1 MIPSCSMVC
10 FDIDYYVLTD
20 NSVLVS
26 NTTLIEGS
34 IACVSNC
41 KDSNLHCGID
51 FLKIMEN
58 TFKDSFVFITAA
70 MADYAITIEDSDIL
84 SGGISYSSSKSNND
98 TTINVIF
105 RNIDIFSSGVNLNG
119 SAALFVNC
127 TFGNNTGISPIN
139 FMLWGPKT

>member
-1 MIPSCSMVC
+1 
-10 FDIDYYVLTD
+10 
-20 NSVLVS
+20 
-26 NTTLIEGS
+26 
-34 IACVSNC
+34 
-41 KDSNLHCGID
+41 
-51 FLKIMEN
+51 MEN

-70 MADYAITIEDSDIL
+70 MADCAITIEDSDIL

-127 TFGNNTGISPIN
+127 TFENNTGISPIYAVGSKVIFQGN
-139 FMLWGPKT
+139 NIFRNNSALVGAGVSLKCGSYNYLLGTTHPHPVRGQPR